1 MKKNIKMSNAKQASN
16 GAKATVL
23 ILMSAILPVMSQI
36 LNVKILPGLMIAVA
50 KDQVQIFFLTSPLKK
65 FSKFKF
71 QQSDFFFIFEPFGRR
86 L

>member
-23 ILMSAILPVMSQI
+23 ILMSAIHPVMSQI

-50 KDQVQIFFLTSPLKK
+50 KDLVQFFLTS
-65 FSKFKF
+65 
-71 QQSDFFFIFEPFGRR
+71 
-86 L
+86 

>member
-1 MKKNIKMSNAKQASN
+1 MSNAKQASN

-65 FSKFKF
+65 FSKFNF
-71 QQSDFFFIFEPFGRR
+71 QLSDFFLIFEPFGRR